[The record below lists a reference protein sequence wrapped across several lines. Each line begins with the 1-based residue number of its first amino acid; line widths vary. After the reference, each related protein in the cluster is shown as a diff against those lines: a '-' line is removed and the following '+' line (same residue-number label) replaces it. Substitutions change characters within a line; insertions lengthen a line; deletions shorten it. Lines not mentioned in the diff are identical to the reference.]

1 MTLKRKNIAK
11 APVDRPLCGCAVG
24 PTKLEVKKAG
34 PNQGKHY
41 WSCRTCGLFEWIYE
55 RPKNWLESASV
66 KRVKAETAGCHCK
79 GGPRRQQ
86 TQKDG
91 VNKGRHFLACK
102 DCDFFQWDGPVV
114 EQPITTAVELPAR
127 PKSDYTITVPENWD
141 WNARYC
147 AIYEP
152 Y

>member
-1 MTLKRKNIAK
+1 M
-11 APVDRPLCGCAVG
+11 CGCAVG
-24 PTKLEVKKAG
+24 PKKLEVKKDG
-34 PNQGKHY
+34 PNKGNNY
-41 WSCRTCGLFEWIYE
+41 LSCGLFEWRYQ
-55 RPKNWLESASV
+55 RPKNWFESATA
-66 KRVKAETAGCHCK
+66 KRLKTGTEGCHCK

-86 TQKDG
+86 TQKEG
-91 VNKGRHFLACK
+91 ANKFRWFLACK

-114 EQPITTAVELPAR
+114 EQPITAEVQLAVL
-127 PKSDYTITVPENWD
+127 PKSDYTITVPDEWD